1 MEMLEA
7 VCPNGH
13 RLQVPLEH
21 AGMKLR
27 CPAPGCGVI
36 FQLSASSPTGATS
49 PVNPSTSGTGL
60 PSTASAPAPA
70 STPAPAPQPQSSQTY
85 GTAPIGPAPATN
97 DGGRWSG
104 TEAAPSGSSG
114 SAPLINVP
122 MRGFG
127 ARAANLTGSGL
138 LAGAQALVM
147 LGLVLVLTARGCDGL
162 GSRNVARL
170 KAKAALEEQQVAAPH
185 EEAIAGYVAEQADDK
200 LNEKARTDLDKRIA
214 DERAALS
221 KAQAQFRKTKAVND
235 NAAEA
240 AMASNIIWGY
250 WREML
255 FVAGTILFS
264 LGLMA
269 VAFVSQGIERYLCLA
284 LVAIIVFSVYVGGAA
299 WFSSIVGGLS
309 GVVPGR
315 L

>member
-1 MEMLEA
+1 MLEA

-36 FQLSASSPTGATS
+36 FQLSASSPTGGTN

-60 PSTASAPAPA
+60 PSTAPATGA
-70 STPAPAPQPQSSQTY
+70 TPVPQPQSSQSY
-85 GTAPIGPAPATN
+85 GSAPLSPAAGGG
-97 DGGRWSG
+97 DGGRWAG
-104 TEAAPSGSSG
+104 TEAPASGSPLQ
-114 SAPLINVP
+114 SAPLVNAP
-122 MRGFG
+122 GRSFG
-127 ARAANLTGSGL
+127 ARSVNFSGSGL

-162 GSRNVARL
+162 GARNVARI
-170 KAKAALEEQQVAAPH
+170 KAKAALELHQLEAPH
-185 EEAIAGYVAEQADDK
+185 EEAIAGYQAELSDEK
-200 LNEKARTDLDKRIA
+200 LNDKARADIEKRIA
-214 DERAALS
+214 DERTAMSKERAQNQKIKAA
-221 KAQAQFRKTKAVND
+221 ND

-240 AMASNIIWGY
+240 AATSNIIWGY

-255 FVAGTILFS
+255 FVAGTVLFS

-269 VAFVSQGIERYLCLA
+269 VAFVSQGVERYLCLA
-284 LVAIIVFSVYVGGAA
+284 LLAIIVFSVYVGGVA
-299 WFSSIVGGLS
+299 WFSSLLGGLA
-309 GVVPGR
+309 GIVPGR
-315 L
+315 F

>member
-36 FQLSASSPTGATS
+36 FQLSASSPTGATNPVS
-49 PVNPSTSGTGL
+49 PATSGTGL
-60 PSTASAPAPA
+60 PSTAPAPA

-85 GTAPIGPAPATN
+85 GTAPLGPAPAAATN

-104 TEAAPSGSSG
+104 TEAAPSGSSV
-114 SAPLINVP
+114 SAPLINAP

-138 LAGAQALVM
+138 LAGAQTLVM

-170 KAKAALEEQQVAAPH
+170 KAKAALEEQQVSAPH
-185 EEAIAGYVAEQADDK
+185 EEAIAGYQAEQADEK
-200 LNEKARTDLDKRIA
+200 LNDKARTDLDKRIA
-214 DERAALS
+214 DERTALS
-221 KAQAQFRKTKAVND
+221 KAQAQFRKTKAEND

-240 AMASNIIWGY
+240 AMTSNIIWGY

-299 WFSSIVGGLS
+299 WFSSIIGGLA
-309 GVVPGR
+309 GIVPGR